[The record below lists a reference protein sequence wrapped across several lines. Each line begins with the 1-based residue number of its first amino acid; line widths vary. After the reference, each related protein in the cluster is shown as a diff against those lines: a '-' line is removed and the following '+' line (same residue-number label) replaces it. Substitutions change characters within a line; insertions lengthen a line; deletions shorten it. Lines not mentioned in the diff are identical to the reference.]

1 MAFIRQTI
9 ITKHSSDTFASKEEA
24 RAKLHSD
31 MGLTDEMLAE
41 RRTIENRISETKVFL
56 EDKTGVKSIRD
67 YENDDAFLNWYNVS
81 KGEDRQRRIDACRA
95 GWTINISFELVYEN
109 EFSE

>member
-9 ITKHSSDTFASKEEA
+9 ITKHSSDTFATKEEA

-31 MGLTDEMLAE
+31 MGITDEMLAE
-41 RRTIENRISETKVFL
+41 RRKNENRVSETKVFL

-67 YENDDAFLNWYNVS
+67 YENDDAFLNWYSAKIKN
-81 KGEDRQRRIDACRA
+81 DRQCRIDALKA
-95 GWTINISFELVYEN
+95 GWTINISFELRE
-109 EFSE
+109 